1 MAIKFNF
8 TLQKVLDHREIKMD
22 LAKKDYLEAQAFL
35 AAEQKML
42 EDMIEAKRRSLAER
56 SSLAGQTTGWQ
67 ASVNQINNFITG
79 QDLRIANQNER
90 LLKIEKVVESRREI
104 LKDALTEVKIMERLK
119 EKKKADFLQEVR
131 QKEAKELD
139 EISST
144 RFVRTTKE

>member
-1 MAIKFNF
+1 MKFKF
-8 TLQKVLDHREIKMD
+8 PLQKVLDHRQIKMD
-22 LAKKDYLEAQAFL
+22 LARKDYLEAQSFL
-35 AAEQKML
+35 ADEQKKLL
-42 EDMIEAKRRSLAER
+42 EMIEVKNLSFAQR

-67 ASVNQINNFITG
+67 EQVNQINNFLTL
-79 QDLRIANQNER
+79 QDLRIAQQNER

-131 QKEAKELD
+131 EKEAKELD
-139 EISST
+139 EIAST

>member
-1 MAIKFNF
+1 M
-8 TLQKVLDHREIKMD
+8 QKVLDHRQIKMD
-22 LAKKDYLEAQAFL
+22 LARKDYLEAQAFL
-35 AAEQKML
+35 ADEQKKLQEMV
-42 EDMIEAKRRSLAER
+42 DVKTRSLTQR

-67 ASVNQINNFITG
+67 EQVNQINNFLTL
-79 QDLRIANQNER
+79 QDLRIAQQNER

-131 QKEAKELD
+131 EKEAKELD
-139 EISST
+139 EIAST

>member
-1 MAIKFNF
+1 MKFKF
-8 TLQKVLDHREIKMD
+8 PLQKVLDHREIKMD
-22 LAKKDYLEAQAFL
+22 LARKEYLDAQAFQL
-35 AAEQKML
+35 EEQKKL
-42 EDMIEAKRRSLAER
+42 QEMIDVKNRSLSQRA
-56 SSLAGQTTGWQ
+56 SLASQTTGWQ
-67 ASVNQINNFITG
+67 EQVNQINFFLAG
-79 QDLRIANQNER
+79 QDLRIAQQNER

>member
-1 MAIKFNF
+1 MGIKFNF
-8 TLQKVLDHREIKMD
+8 NLQKVLDHREIKMD
-22 LAKKDYLEAQAFL
+22 LARKDYLEAQSFL
-35 AAEQKML
+35 AAEQKIL
-42 EDMIEAKRRSLAER
+42 DDMIEVKRRSLAER

-67 ASVNQINNFITG
+67 SSVNQINSFLTG

-139 EISST
+139 EIAST
-144 RFVRTTKE
+144 RFVRMTKE